1 MAGEA
6 EAGAPETRE
15 RILATTWR
23 LMEKSKD
30 LRVRIA
36 DIAAAAG
43 VSRQAVYL
51 HFGNRAGLLLAA
63 FQYRDRTHATG
74 AIKRAA
80 ETAPVADALAAF
92 VQAWFEHIPR
102 IQPAAHLLSAAAQID
117 PEARVAWEDRM
128 GLLRRLTLT
137 LTKRLAAAGALKP
150 GWPAAKAADWIW
162 HRTHLDGWRHLVGER
177 SWDAAEYGRRVSAS
191 LQRDLLKGG

>member
-1 MAGEA
+1 MADEA
-6 EAGAPETRE
+6 EAGSPETRE

-74 AIKRAA
+74 TIKRAA

-92 VQAWFEHIPR
+92 VKAWFEHIPR

-137 LTKRLAAAGALKP
+137 LAKRLAAAGALKP
-150 GWPAAKAADWIW
+150 GWTAAKAADWIW

-177 SWDAAEYGRRVSAS
+177 GWDAAEYGRRVSTS
-191 LQRDLLKGG
+191 LQRDLLKQG